1 MNKILFSLC
10 LLSLAVSLVVVGYFL
25 FFVIMHRRLFALLLI
40 YSGISVMFICAF
52 YAAQVFVGANEDSLA
67 HTIVLKIDFVSI
79 KQ

>member
-1 MNKILFSLC
+1 
-10 LLSLAVSLVVVGYFL
+10 
-25 FFVIMHRRLFALLLI
+25 
-40 YSGISVMFICAF
+40 MFICAF